1 MKRKGMQEELR
12 MKNYELRWGKSPP
25 RSKVLAQCAA
35 VFSATP
41 SSGDTPQRPDKS
53 GQVVLSIL
61 GREVPLKK
69 TRRLYICFTH
79 PANPE

>member
-35 VFSATP
+35 VFFATP
-41 SSGDTPQRPDKS
+41 SAELKQGSGN
-53 GQVVLSIL
+53 
-61 GREVPLKK
+61 EVWSRIKDFMIEK
-69 TRRLYICFTH
+69 TLFLW
-79 PANPE
+79 

>member
-25 RSKVLAQCAA
+25 RSKVLAQSAA

-41 SSGDTPQRPDKS
+41 SAELKQGSGNGIWSRIKDFM
-53 GQVVLSIL
+53 I
-61 GREVPLKK
+61 EK
-69 TRRLYICFTH
+69 TLFLW
-79 PANPE
+79 

>member
-25 RSKVLAQCAA
+25 RSKVLAQSAA

-41 SSGDTPQRPDKS
+41 SPK
-53 GQVVLSIL
+53 
-61 GREVPLKK
+61 GRCPLKSLLWGSGIGCELRMIWK
-69 TRRLYICFTH
+69 MFINKLILFV
-79 PANPE
+79 